1 MKECM
6 ICLGVEWLTK
16 TKCNHIICIECLFK
30 LEKDECPMCRREIKK
45 TLPKNLW
52 KFLEF
57 TPKVKKKSN
66 TLDFS
71 DIDEFPPLN

>member
-1 MKECM
+1 M
-6 ICLGVEWLTK
+6 ICLDNEWLTK

-30 LEKDECPMCRREIKK
+30 LEKDECPMCRREIKT
-45 TLPKNLW
+45 TLPKSLW

-57 TPKVKKKSN
+57 TPEVKKPR

-71 DIDEFPPLN
+71 DVDEFPPLN